1 MPLTSLCKI
10 NKPIASLCHIVTY
23 LTRYSDMPLSVTTF
37 LQSPSKNT
45 ILPFTHS
52 HPYLS
57 STTSKPMKTQSQL
70 PSFHPVLHLSS
81 HFPQSNSFFPNFLLT
96 SLCASHIHF
105 PNSSRLSVLT
115 LFSAI
120 QTWKSDAQ
128 TQHGYNFENNPMNWL
143 TFSRSVGE
151 GEEG

>member
-23 LTRYSDMPLSVTTF
+23 LTRYSDMPFSVTTF

-57 STTSKPMKTQSQL
+57 STTSTAYEDSITASILPPRPPPLLPLPAIKLLLSQL
-70 PSFHPVLHLSS
+70 PINLIMRLTHPFPKLVSTLRPHLILR
-81 HFPQSNSFFPNFLLT
+81 HPDLEIGRADP
-96 SLCASHIHF
+96 AWI
-105 PNSSRLSVLT
+105 
-115 LFSAI
+115 
-120 QTWKSDAQ
+120 
-128 TQHGYNFENNPMNWL
+128 
-143 TFSRSVGE
+143 
-151 GEEG
+151 